1 MLLGELLIKKG
12 LITKQQLEMALE
24 EQKITSEFLGGIL
37 MKKNYI
43 REEDLMDAL
52 SEQFNIPFVE
62 LRLNAVDW
70 NAALKFNLELVTK
83 HFCLPVRE
91 DENTLWI
98 AITNP
103 LDALAISEAER
114 LARPKGVRL
123 VLVSTKDMKAALDMF
138 KEKAASRLKK
148 SLE

>member
-12 LITKQQLEMALE
+12 LITKQQLDSALD
-24 EQKITSEFLGGIL
+24 EQKITSDFLGSIL
-37 MKKNYI
+37 VRKSFIK
-43 REEDLMDAL
+43 EDDLTSAL

-70 NAALKFNLELVTK
+70 MAALRFNSELVTE

-91 DENTLWI
+91 DDNTLWI

-103 LDALAISEAER
+103 LDAFAISESER
-114 LARPKGVRL
+114 IARPKGVHL
-123 VLVSTKDMKAALDMF
+123 VLVSSNDMRKALVMY